1 MTKIPLVAFIG
12 EPNVG
17 KSTLMKRITGL
28 SKIIT
33 ADEPHTTRDLN
44 FGEEWW
50 DGYLIRFVDTGGLV
64 PDPDDLILKQT
75 QIKTGQLL
83 LRRIYWFG

>member
-33 ADEPHTTRDLN
+33 ADE
-44 FGEEWW
+44 
-50 DGYLIRFVDTGGLV
+50 
-64 PDPDDLILKQT
+64 
-75 QIKTGQLL
+75 QIG
-83 LRRIYWFG
+83 RASCRERV